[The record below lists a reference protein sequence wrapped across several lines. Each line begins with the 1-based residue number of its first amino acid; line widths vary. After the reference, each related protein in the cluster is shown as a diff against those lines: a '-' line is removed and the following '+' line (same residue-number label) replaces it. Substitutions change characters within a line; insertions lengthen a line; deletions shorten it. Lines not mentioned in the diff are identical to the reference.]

1 MDAKIL
7 SAVKLDESAYKL
19 ILQPLKGSDKKGRAD
34 AYLTLIEKI
43 KQARFEEDEL
53 LPQGVWKRDYK
64 KADWSLVSELCVTA
78 LQEHSKDLQVLGW
91 VTESWFK
98 SFGIQGA
105 LAGVS
110 LMTEIVD
117 LHWTDL
123 LPPLDGEDDEY
134 RQSSVNWLNDR
145 LADLIKFSSITKTES
160 SLTSDYTFADW
171 ELSVYYDR
179 LNKKSASAR
188 KHATQNKSLY
198 AKLEEIESAI
208 AQTPLAYHEK
218 LKQSF
223 MEFLEVLQT
232 FETTWRRHSPKTLSL
247 FKKTREVTQQ
257 IISFI
262 EGKLLKRPG
271 ASKGQDS
278 KAAKGND
285 QDPSSQMDTPLV
297 QAGSSTSQSFSF
309 SNEAEAYEVLLKI
322 AAYLGE
328 KHPHSPAPFLIQQAV
343 EMGQLNFVEVMKR
356 FSQDPGLK
364 IVFEGNPDLGSITSK
379 K

>member
-7 SAVKLDESAYKL
+7 SAVKLDESSYKL
-19 ILQPLKGSDKKGRAD
+19 ILQPLKNGDKKVRAD

-64 KADWSLVSELCVTA
+64 KADWHLVSELCLTA

-91 VTESWFK
+91 ITESWFK

-110 LMTEIVD
+110 LIMEVVD

-134 RQSSVNWLNDR
+134 RQSSINWLNDR
-145 LADLIKFSSITKTES
+145 LAELIKFSSITKTES

-179 LNKKSASAR
+179 VNKKSASAR
-188 KHATQNKSLY
+188 KQATQSKPLY

-218 LKQSF
+218 LKKNF
-223 MEFLEVLQT
+223 AEFFEVLQT
-232 FETTWRRHSPKTLSL
+232 FETTWRQHSPKTLGL

-262 EGKLLKRPG
+262 DAKLLKR
-271 ASKGQDS
+271 SEVNKLQDA
-278 KAAKGND
+278 KVAKGSAQEQVNQGD
-285 QDPSSQMDTPLV
+285 TQVKTESSNRH
-297 QAGSSTSQSFSF
+297 SFSF
-309 SNEAEAYEVLLKI
+309 TNEAEAYEALLQI

-343 EMGQLNFVEVMKR
+343 EMGQLSFVEVMKR

-364 IVFEGNPDLGSITSK
+364 IVFEGNPDLGPITSK

>member
-19 ILQPLKGSDKKGRAD
+19 ILQPLKNSDKKGRAD
-34 AYLTLIEKI
+34 SYLTLIERI

-91 VTESWFK
+91 ITESWFK

-105 LAGVS
+105 FAGVC

-117 LHWTDL
+117 LHWADL

-134 RQSSVNWLNDR
+134 RQSSINWLNDR

-179 LNKKSASAR
+179 LNKKSAAAR
-188 KHATQNKSLY
+188 KQATQNKPLY

-208 AQTPLAYHEK
+208 AQTPFAYHEN
-218 LKQSF
+218 LKQRF
-223 MEFLEVLQT
+223 VDFLEVLQT

-262 EGKLLKRPG
+262 DAKLLKRPG
-271 ASKGQDS
+271 TDKAQNSKET
-278 KAAKGND
+278 KGNE
-285 QDPSSQMDTPLV
+285 QDILSQGDTPPL
-297 QAGSSTSQSFSF
+297 QAGSSTRQSFSF

-364 IVFEGNPDLGSITSK
+364 IVFEGNPDLGSTPFK